1 MLPSC
6 CAPRHCHY
14 HLITRF
20 GWLGL
25 TVQVL
30 FALEKQDLDTVD
42 LDDFD
47 DMDRAIRKDQQ
58 VAFDGQFYTRTMWYR
73 TFTRSFPHL
82 SVAWCYPGGLLLRR
96 QKARQV
102 PRRSLPP
109 KLYMIC
115 APIHPMRQRNATKQ
129 QNVSK
134 CNKIQQTL
142 HFKPEDWTCGYDGI
156 SDDIM
161 IYYGHHTFVFD
172 RELGALS
179 RSEFVGLQSH
189 FWAPT
194 NAAHMRT
201 EHWRFRG
208 SKAVAVPLR
217 LFKKV
222 VMSNVKGVEAAC
234 ELLMWEPSA
243 VTMFVYV

>member
-1 MLPSC
+1 MPPSC

-30 FALEKQDLDTVD
+30 FALEKQDLDTLD

-115 APIHPMRQRNATKQ
+115 APIHPMRQQNATKQ
-129 QNVSK
+129 QNVTK
-134 CNKIQQTL
+134 FNKLCTSNL
-142 HFKPEDWTCGYDGI
+142 KTGHV
-156 SDDIM
+156 DIM
-161 IYYGHHTFVFD
+161 GYRMILWYIMDITRLYLTENLVPFHD
-172 RELGALS
+172 LS
-179 RSEFVGLQSH
+179 LWV
-189 FWAPT
+189 
-194 NAAHMRT
+194 
-201 EHWRFRG
+201 
-208 SKAVAVPLR
+208 SKAIFGLPPMR
-217 LFKKV
+217 RI
-222 VMSNVKGVEAAC
+222 C
-234 ELLMWEPSA
+234 ELSTEDFEVRKLSLCRSDCLKKLWCR
-243 VTMFVYV
+243 T